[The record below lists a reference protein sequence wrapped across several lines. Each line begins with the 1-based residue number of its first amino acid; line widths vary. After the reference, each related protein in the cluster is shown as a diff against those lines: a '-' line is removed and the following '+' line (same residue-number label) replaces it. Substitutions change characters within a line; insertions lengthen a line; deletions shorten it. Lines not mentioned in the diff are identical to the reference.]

1 MITRRQV
8 LQGMAATAAALPM
21 QQAFASEPQRLF
33 FYDLYVKGTTTLS
46 DKALALNGSPVE
58 IVGFMAPPLKAES
71 PFFVLTDT
79 PMETCPFC
87 DDIALW
93 PDNII
98 YATSDEE
105 LPMVPFDRQIRVAGT
120 LDVGPATDE
129 ETGFV
134 SLVRL
139 KQAKVTRS

>member
-1 MITRRQV
+1 MPDRRSI
-8 LQGMAATAAALPM
+8 LLGLAAAAALPAR
-21 QQAFASEPQRLF
+21 QALANDPQRMF

-46 DKALALNGSPVE
+46 ERVLTLNGTPVE

-71 PFFVLTDT
+71 PFFVLTDI

-98 YATSDEE
+98 YVTSDAE
-105 LPMVPFDRQIRVAGT
+105 LPMVPFDRQIRVSGT
-120 LDVGPATDE
+120 LDVGEALDE

-139 KQAKVTRS
+139 QHAAVIRS

>member
-1 MITRRQV
+1 MITRRNI
-8 LQGMAATAAALPM
+8 LEGMAAVAVVLP
-21 QQAFASEPQRLF
+21 ARPILANDPRRLF

-46 DKALALNGSPVE
+46 DKALGLNATPVE
-58 IVGFMAPPLKAES
+58 VVGFMAPPLKAEA
-71 PFFVLTDT
+71 PFFVLTDI

-87 DDIALW
+87 NDIALW

-98 YATSDEE
+98 YVTSDAE
-105 LPMVPFDRQIRVAGT
+105 LPMVPFDRQIRVAGV
-120 LDVGPATDE
+120 LDLGESLDD

-139 KQAKVTRS
+139 KNAQITRS